1 MERIDFLRQAIE
13 EADHIII
20 GAGSGLSTAAGIDYA
35 GEDFQREFAPW
46 IERYGIT
53 DQYSSSFYPFE
64 TEEEKWAYWAK
75 HIWFS
80 RYRTGATKLY
90 KTLFSR
96 IGELENSGKQ
106 VFVVTTN
113 VDGQFELAGFPKER
127 IFATQGDYCYF
138 QPASGSPKT
147 LINNREWVMKVLPHI
162 ETTRQQDY
170 ETTRQQDNETTSQ
183 QDIRIPTEMIP
194 TMPDGSPVAMNL
206 RVDETFVEDF
216 HWHQQAKRYTD
227 FVQQASQGNLEQGVR
242 SSSSRSLLLLEFG
255 IGYNTPGIIRL
266 PFEQMAQRFP
276 NTTLVRFNRD
286 NPEPYIQDL
295 PRFIAF
301 TEDIGSILQ
310 QL

>member
-1 MERIDFLRQAIE
+1 MTSTVSYSERIEALKKAIK

-35 GEDFQREFAPW
+35 GEEFRREFAPW

-53 DQYSSSFYPFE
+53 DLYTSSFYPFA

-80 RYRTGATKLY
+80 RYRTGATELY
-90 KTLFSR
+90 KQLYQTFP
-96 IGELENSGKQ
+96 NA
-106 VFVVTTN
+106 FVVTTN
-113 VDGQFELAGFPKER
+113 VDGQFELAGFPKEH
-127 IFATQGDYCYF
+127 IFATQGDYCWF

-147 LINNREWVMKVLPHI
+147 LIDNREWVMRVLPLI
-162 ETTRQQDY
+162 ES
-170 ETTRQQDNETTSQ
+170 TSQ
-183 QDIRIPTEMIP
+183 QVNGSTSQQVNERIRIPTEMIP
-194 TMPDGSPVAMNL
+194 TMPDGAPVAMNL

-216 HWHQQAKRYTD
+216 RWHQQAKRYTD
-227 FVQQASQGNLEQGVR
+227 FVQQASQTN
-242 SSSSRSLLLLEFG
+242 LLLLEFG

-286 NPEPYIQDL
+286 NPESYIQDL
-295 PRFIAF
+295 PRFVAF
-301 TEDIGSILQ
+301 TEDIDSILSQ
-310 QL
+310 I

>member
-1 MERIDFLRQAIE
+1 MTSTVSYSERIEALKKAIK

-35 GEDFQREFAPW
+35 GEDFRREFAPW

-53 DQYSSSFYPFE
+53 DLYTSSFYPFA

-80 RYRTGATKLY
+80 RYRTGATELY
-90 KTLFSR
+90 KQLHQTFP
-96 IGELENSGKQ
+96 NA
-106 VFVVTTN
+106 FVVTTN

-127 IFATQGDYCYF
+127 IFATQGDYCWF

-147 LINNREWVMKVLPHI
+147 LVDNREWVMRVLPLI
-162 ETTRQQDY
+162 ES
-170 ETTRQQDNETTSQ
+170 TSQ
-183 QDIRIPTEMIP
+183 QVNGSTSQRVNERINIPTEMIP
-194 TMPDGSPVAMNL
+194 TMPDGAPVAMNL

-216 HWHQQAKRYTD
+216 RWHQQAKRYTD
-227 FVQQASQGNLEQGVR
+227 FVQQTSQTN
-242 SSSSRSLLLLEFG
+242 LLLLEFG

-286 NPEPYIQDL
+286 NPESYIQDL

-301 TEDIGSILQ
+301 TEDIDSILSQ
-310 QL
+310 I